1 MTPRCI
7 DMRSEFDRF
16 ALEGYSELLRDPI
29 REHFA
34 PGSLFFFERKLTLI
48 MDFFMKR
55 GADTRTKT
63 WLDVGCG
70 EGTLLALGKSYFKDV
85 AGCDVSDEMMQS
97 CSGLNVR
104 RQETAHELPFE
115 DGSFD
120 FVTAVC
126 VYHHVEPENRR
137 ALTAS
142 IARVLKPNGLFCLI
156 EHNPFNPVTQLIVRR
171 SPVDTNARLLTPRMA
186 RDVVRHAGMQIIDTK
201 YFLFFPQ
208 RFYSKMAAVEN
219 ALSSFPLGGQY
230 VVFSGKNRCK

>member
-1 MTPRCI
+1 
-7 DMRSEFDRF
+7 
-16 ALEGYSELLRDPI
+16 
-29 REHFA
+29 
-34 PGSLFFFERKLTLI
+34 
-48 MDFFMKR
+48 MKR

-120 FVTAVC
+120 FVTTVC

-208 RFYSKMAAVEN
+208 RLYSKMAQTEN
-219 ALSSFPLGGQY
+219 ALSFVPLGGQY
-230 VVFSGKNRCK
+230 VVFGGKTRCK